1 MEDKSKRKSTRGFNL
16 EKPKKRTFNLEKE
29 TECPVEPKVKGK
41 DNSAGGKQKIT
52 PTAEAANGTSEGG
65 KRWIVLSVVLVLIV
79 VAVVA
84 LRGCG
89 KDKATQPATAPIEN
103 VADSTQKEKPDSSSS
118 QEQTQATGSTEQAE
132 APTSE
137 QNANANNAST
147 VSSTSSPAGKTV
159 EEMANQ
165 VWDGV
170 YGNGTE
176 RKAKLGSDYAKVQK
190 RVNEMYRNGYR
201 H

>member
-29 TECPVEPKVKGK
+29 TESTVRPSIGAM
-41 DNSAGGKQKIT
+41 DDSADKHKQVTPTIEATNDTSVGGKK
-52 PTAEAANGTSEGG
+52 
-65 KRWIVLSVVLVLIV
+65 WIVLLVVVLLI
-79 VAVVA
+79 VA

-89 KDKATQPATAPIEN
+89 KDEISEPMKAPVEN
-103 VADSTQKEKPDSSSS
+103 VEDSTQKEKPDTSSS
-118 QEQTQATGSTEQAE
+118 QEQTQATGNTEQAD
-132 APTSE
+132 APLNE
-137 QNANANNAST
+137 QGAQAGINN
-147 VSSTSSPAGKTV
+147 VSSVSSASSPAGHRV
-159 EEMANQ
+159 DEMAKQ

-170 YGNGTE
+170 YGNGAE
-176 RKAKLGSDYAKVQK
+176 RKAKLGSDYVSVQK